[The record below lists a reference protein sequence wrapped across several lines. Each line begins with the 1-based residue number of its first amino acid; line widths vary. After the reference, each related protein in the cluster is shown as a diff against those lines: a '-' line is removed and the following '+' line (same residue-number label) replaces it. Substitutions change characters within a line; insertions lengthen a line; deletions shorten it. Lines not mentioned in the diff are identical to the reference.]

1 MKEVRFEPVDAELL
15 VKPNLPVLGP
25 RLGKELGAVRAALQA
40 GEFEELGGGRF
51 RVGEHE
57 LGPDDV
63 LVERAGKDGWAVAA
77 EDGVTVALD
86 VHVDE
91 GLDRERR
98 VYELIRRVNAMRK
111 EQGYELSDRIA
122 LAIPSVDA
130 DLLVHVDWIERE
142 TLATSVTAD
151 ADGEPTL
158 ARAQRPPS
166 G

>member
-1 MKEVRFEPVDAELL
+1 M
-15 VKPNLPVLGP
+15 
-25 RLGKELGAVRAALQA
+25 RAALQA
-40 GEFEELGGGRF
+40 GDFEELGDGRF
-51 RVGEHE
+51 RVGAHE

-86 VHVDE
+86 THVDAE
-91 GLDRERR
+91 LDRERR

-130 DLLVHVDWIERE
+130 DLLAHVEWIQQE

-158 ARAQRPPS
+158 ARA
-166 G
+166 